1 MESIFGQDEP
11 EEELRTER
19 ERELL
24 QQAMAKANAVARSI
38 YIYTFSLG
46 FRRSLSWI
54 QMRKEISI
62 KKFHIYIYI
71 LLVIYNKHEPLLIC
85 I

>member
-1 MESIFGQDEP
+1 MCQFGEKGQDEFDTRYRRNIAALQSHCHFPMESIFGQDEP

-38 YIYTFSLG
+38 YIY
-46 FRRSLSWI
+46 
-54 QMRKEISI
+54 
-62 KKFHIYIYI
+62 I
-71 LLVIYNKHEPLLIC
+71 LFLWASGGLCPGYK
-85 I
+85 